1 MKARFVAASAVGVG
15 FYLSAMNGSVLAWN
29 DPPPAESVL
38 LAAAD
43 SGTRRKQSVPRKS
56 EATQTSISPFEAE
69 CAWTGKRV
77 LSLLKRE
84 DVDTAQAFDRFYVS
98 FGCPSV
104 HIGKSFGC
112 VIASESER
120 EAIDARI
127 DRCWADPY
135 TRFFPPVLPK
145 STGPSPGA
153 SPQPEQGRRPEQGRQ
168 PERRP

>member
-15 FYLSAMNGSVLAWN
+15 LYLSVMNGSVLAWS
-29 DPPPAESVL
+29 DTLQAEEGF
-38 LAAAD
+38 LAVAD
-43 SGTRRKQSVPRKS
+43 SNSGARRKQSSPRKP
-56 EATQTSISPFEAE
+56 EVTQTSISPFEAE

-77 LSLLKRE
+77 VSLLKRE
-84 DVDTAQAFDRFYVS
+84 DVDTAQAFNRFYGS

-112 VIASESER
+112 VVASESER

-145 STGPSPGA
+145 GATSPPAA
-153 SPQPEQGRRPEQGRQ
+153 SPQPEQGRRP